1 MVETRR
7 SSKRMSTPP
16 RLMSLPKRGK
26 GSKKSTTLD
35 APDSDATKSLT
46 ASVEL
51 YSDEQ
56 KKNANEVKKSTHEQ
70 LEQIKRKIAQIK
82 RNNAYVQA
90 KVEEL
95 KRLLEDM
102 DTTRHEQLEDW
113 YHLESLLNTTNPN
126 PNPNNLQR
134 IVWFENIVGKC
145 SASSN
150 QT

>member
-35 APDSDATKSLT
+35 APDLDATKSLT
-46 ASVEL
+46 ASVQQEQDKCREL

-56 KKNANEVKKSTHEQ
+56 KKDADEVKKSTHEQ
-70 LEQIKRKIAQIK
+70 LQQIQRNIALL
-82 RNNAYVQA
+82 QA
-90 KVEEL
+90 DLREL

-102 DTTRHEQLEDW
+102 DTTRHEQLED
-113 YHLESLLNTTNPN
+113 
-126 PNPNNLQR
+126 
-134 IVWFENIVGKC
+134 
-145 SASSN
+145 
-150 QT
+150 